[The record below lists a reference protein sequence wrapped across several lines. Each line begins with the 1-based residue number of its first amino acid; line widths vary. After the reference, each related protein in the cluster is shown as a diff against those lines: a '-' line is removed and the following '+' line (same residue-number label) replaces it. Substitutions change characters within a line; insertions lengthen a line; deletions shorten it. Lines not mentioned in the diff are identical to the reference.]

1 MEVQRGGGEESVGSP
16 RGETRRGKYDGKF
29 RMFPLSVS
37 CREMGAGTVLNENT
51 FQIHG
56 FFLFIDVL
64 SAFEPNTPR
73 L

>member
-1 MEVQRGGGEESVGSP
+1 MEVRRGGGEESIGSP
-16 RGETRRGKYDGKF
+16 RVERLRGKCDGKF

-37 CREMGAGTVLNENT
+37 CREMGAGTVLNEKT
-51 FQIHG
+51 FQTHG